1 MLIEC
6 EGEKD
11 MGVSDPN
18 PGPNPRHD
26 LQFQNSNKKTS
37 HTATL
42 STSTPTFCNAVVVD
56 TEGPEPHEP
65 PSSGIV
71 SEERAAGHRR

>member
-11 MGVSDPN
+11 MGASDPN
-18 PGPNPRHD
+18 PRLV
-26 LQFQNSNKKTS
+26 LQFQNSTEKTS
-37 HTATL
+37 YTATL